1 MLYCFIPI
9 PHGACSNAVL
19 VPFIILYLG
28 MSRNGRAA
36 HKLSF
41 SPWTQVTGEKENR
54 LFHHL
59 HISVSADDQFNGL
72 VGHVGRL
79 NEAGFGEI

>member
-1 MLYCFIPI
+1 MLYCLIPTL
-9 PHGACSNAVL
+9 ACSNAVL
-19 VPFIILYLG
+19 VPSIILYLG
-28 MSRNGRAA
+28 MSRNGRVA

-41 SPWTQVTGEKENR
+41 SAWAQFTGEEGNT

-59 HISVSADDQFNGL
+59 HISVPADDQFNEL

-79 NEAGFGEI
+79 TEAGFGGI